1 MRKPPMGRYVASA
14 LAVATALTAVACSE
28 SSRPLPPE
36 VEFDFVGEGAPL
48 CDFQLMQRLASRYF
62 DQPELNTVKELIRD
76 MKAAERDGDVA
87 LLNQKGF
94 DIIGEHIAPDA
105 PITDGPRRELA
116 TDLTVAVIAC
126 QDFDSPLAPPVWSE
140 AFEDLLNEA
149 LYTGAFEVRE
159 PSDGVAPVVTHN
171 CTSFPCADGTWGV
184 EPVDEVSWADVT
196 NDQSVLFYGA
206 VVASTGDGEDPLTET
221 FDWRTVPI
229 FPTGFGE
236 EVRVVRCIQML
247 TTDPDPFQRVQK
259 GANAFVHILPVS
271 TPSFCPPPVAPEQFN
286 GGSAA
291 LESGLLGMLESW
303 TRAAGSLLMPQPLYA
318 SAAARGDCCGGPA
331 DDFTPFVVVNAGNVN
346 LTTDPDPLFIRD
358 IEVGEEFPTITIFAT
373 GDAGTPLPE
382 VKITLTAQ
390 VNQGSWVVLGCLE
403 GGEISAEACGT
414 EDYPVYPNDSD
425 GDGDFDSVFAITD
438 DGCNANTACEPEG
451 KVVFEGLTLNKPGGY
466 VLVVTADLLGYPLAS
481 ITTNAF
487 HVGQ

>member
-1 MRKPPMGRYVASA
+1 MGRRFGSSLVVAA
-14 LAVATALTAVACSE
+14 VLAAVACSE

-36 VEFDFVGEGAPL
+36 IEFDFVGVDAPL

-62 DQPELNTVKELIRD
+62 DQPELNVVKELIRD
-76 MKAAERDGDVA
+76 MKAAKRDDDIEA
-87 LLNQKGF
+87 LNRTGF

-105 PITDGPRRELA
+105 PIDDAARRDLA
-116 TDLTVAVIAC
+116 TDLTIAVIAC
-126 QDFDSPLAPPVWSE
+126 QDFDSPVAPPTWSE
-140 AFEDLLNEA
+140 AFEDLLNDA

-171 CTSFPCADGTWGV
+171 CTSATCPPGTWGV
-184 EPVDEVSWADVT
+184 EPVDGVVWSQVT
-196 NDQSVLFYGA
+196 NGQSVLFYGA

-236 EVRVVRCIQML
+236 EVRVARCIQVL

-271 TPSFCPPPVAPEQFN
+271 TPRFCPPPVAPEEFN
-286 GGSAA
+286 GGSTA

-318 SAAARGDCCGGPA
+318 SAAARFGCCGGPA
-331 DDFTPFVVVNAGNVN
+331 DDFTHFLLVNAGNVN
-346 LTTDPDPLFIRD
+346 LTTDPDPLFIQD
-358 IEVGEEFPTITIFAT
+358 IEVGQSLPTITIFAT
-373 GDAGTPLPE
+373 GDGGTPLPE

-403 GGEISAEACGT
+403 EGEISAEACGT
-414 EDYPVYPNDSD
+414 EAYPVYPNDSD

-438 DGCNANTACEPEG
+438 HDCDAATACEPEG
-451 KVVFEGLTLNKPGGY
+451 KVVFEDLTLNKPGGY

-487 HVGQ
+487 HVDQ